1 MDLSHP
7 FDAVKEQK
15 DTFNRIDTFIDIIC
29 DFIFLSSLLIF
40 LQFADGLRDCED
52 PECCGS
58 RDCESNQLCYTVPKP
73 INILLQRQPPAPT
86 ASFFEKMRFIIE
98 EGSLQRY
105 SKNSAFN
112 ER

>member
-1 MDLSHP
+1 M
-7 FDAVKEQK
+7 
-15 DTFNRIDTFIDIIC
+15 T
-29 DFIFLSSLLIF
+29 SSLLISK
-40 LQFADGLRDCED
+40 LPHADGLRDCED

>member
-1 MDLSHP
+1 M
-7 FDAVKEQK
+7 
-15 DTFNRIDTFIDIIC
+15 
-29 DFIFLSSLLIF
+29 LSSTVTDVVVDDDDDDNDYVS
-40 LQFADGLRDCED
+40 DGLRDCED
-52 PECCGS
+52 PECCEN
-58 RDCESNQLCYTVPKP
+58 RDCQSNQLCYTVPKP
-73 INILLQRQPPAPT
+73 VSILLQRQPPAPT